1 MFVRRVEALKLV
13 LALGRAKQARGA
25 LDVAVGSA
33 LPGGTKGGKGT
44 QDGIKL
50 KGTNEHLPV
59 IDEPF
64 FADALVLGGVGEELP
79 KVRIAR
85 LPQRIVPSTSPC
97 SAPVGAEGSS
107 RGEGGD
113 RVCLVLPLS
122 PGCGFRE
129 VCAEGFADAGPLGVA
144 KHIDQIQIGRDKR
157 LERAVGRQGF
167 NGAAPEAETLTST
180 WQADAPVMHAQDL
193 GAKGDLVLI
202 DEPA

>member
-1 MFVRRVEALKLV
+1 M
-13 LALGRAKQARGA
+13 
-25 LDVAVGSA
+25 
-33 LPGGTKGGKGT
+33 
-44 QDGIKL
+44 
-50 KGTNEHLPV
+50 
-59 IDEPF
+59 
-64 FADALVLGGVGEELP
+64 
-79 KVRIAR
+79 
-85 LPQRIVPSTSPC
+85 
-97 SAPVGAEGSS
+97 
-107 RGEGGD
+107 
-113 RVCLVLPLS
+113 LPLS

-167 NGAAPEAETLTST
+167 NGAAPEAETLTGT